1 MTYVTYTLH
10 SPRSRLT
17 SVGYTLGK
25 IRPFTYDQLVVGF
38 ARSLA
43 DFMLNNNAITEPE
56 LFEALSKVSNALLS
70 VSIQTSEEN
79 K

>member
-1 MTYVTYTLH
+1 MTHVTYTLH

-17 SVGYTLGK
+17 VVGYTLGK
-25 IRPFTYDQLVVGF
+25 NRPLTYDQLVVGF

-43 DFMLNNNAITEPE
+43 DFMLNNNTITEPE
-56 LFEALSKVSNALLS
+56 LFDALSKVSNALSS
-70 VSIQTSEEN
+70 VSIQTSGEN